1 MKRKGGGEKGGEPP
15 SALPIALS
23 LALSLAPSDMLPV
36 ASAQSADT
44 GAPLRKLITA
54 PNLPLKHG
62 NSAEKTKL
70 SDANV
75 ARNGFTKYVREGKG
89 RYVKT
94 AGHDSRAPRELHP

>member
-1 MKRKGGGEKGGEPP
+1 MPIYTYQIVTPADDGEVIEIFQ
-15 SALPIALS
+15 PIDA
-23 LALSLAPSDMLPV
+23 APLTHHP
-36 ASAQSADT
+36 DT

>member
-1 MKRKGGGEKGGEPP
+1 MPIYTYQIVTPADDGAILDIFQPLDTPP
-15 SALPIALS
+15 LTRHP
-23 LALSLAPSDMLPV
+23 
-36 ASAQSADT
+36 DT
-44 GAPLRKLITA
+44 GVPLRKLITA

-75 ARNGFTKYVREGKG
+75 ARNGFTKDVREGKG